1 VIRLLCLHLLRL
13 QLRVRFPPEA
23 DDLDDLDAL
32 DDLGGEALGD
42 LEADLGDLEA
52 DLGDLEAALGDLEA
66 DLGDLEAD
74 LGDLEADLLDDL
86 DALGGEYLAEAAAF
100 EPRSTIFIKSQFT
113 YFKSF
118 IHPNSKINVFKNEAF
133 SCCSGVHFSGK

>member
-13 QLRVRFPPEA
+13 PPEA
-23 DDLDDLDAL
+23 DLDDLDAL
-32 DDLGGEALGD
+32 DALDALGEALGD

-52 DLGDLEAALGDLEA
+52 DLGDLEA

-74 LGDLEADLLDDL
+74 LGDL

-118 IHPNSKINVFKNEAF
+118 IHPNSKINVFRNEAF

>member
-13 QLRVRFPPEA
+13 PPEA
-23 DDLDDLDAL
+23 DLDDLDAL
-32 DDLGGEALGD
+32 DALDALGEALGD

-52 DLGDLEAALGDLEA
+52 D
-66 DLGDLEAD
+66 
-74 LGDLEADLLDDL
+74 LDDL

-118 IHPNSKINVFKNEAF
+118 IHPNSKINVFRNEAF